1 MSLAWLRK
9 PSVEQWEAVARYLFP
24 GGHKEGCHYRAGS
37 IRGEPG
43 RSFDI
48 NFRIGIFCDWAAGE
62 KPQSGL
68 IDLWMSARSVDFKTA
83 LRELT
88 AFFGE
93 QPDLAQNRLPEPF
106 PVKEKE
112 NRVFLPSEL
121 SPPTKQDLPVLAW
134 TRSIVIEAWR
144 IAAARG
150 LVYCFDD
157 PLNGRCW
164 LYTDRRRRC
173 ALRRRLDGKPFRLSD
188 GSQHKSV
195 CCRGS
200 EMGTPI
206 GYQEAESFP
215 CLGIV
220 EGAPDAIALLAHA
233 WAGGLE
239 KRIAPVCMPSNVTNF
254 SDSSVAFLQNKRARI
269 FIDDDDA
276 GRKAADRWATRLVSA
291 GVVVDGFSFA
301 GLVQANG
308 RPVKDLNDLLKID
321 YDSWEQFRNQVEAVM
336 NFAL

>member
-1 MSLAWLRK
+1 
-9 PSVEQWEAVARYLFP
+9 
-24 GGHKEGCHYRAGS
+24 
-37 IRGEPG
+37 
-43 RSFDI
+43 
-48 NFRIGIFCDWAAGE
+48 
-62 KPQSGL
+62 
-68 IDLWMSARSVDFKTA
+68 
-83 LRELT
+83 
-88 AFFGE
+88 
-93 QPDLAQNRLPEPF
+93 
-106 PVKEKE
+106 
-112 NRVFLPSEL
+112 
-121 SPPTKQDLPVLAW
+121 
-134 TRSIVIEAWR
+134 
-144 IAAARG
+144 
-150 LVYCFDD
+150 
-157 PLNGRCW
+157 
-164 LYTDRRRRC
+164 
-173 ALRRRLDGKPFRLSD
+173 
-188 GSQHKSV
+188 
-195 CCRGS
+195 
-200 EMGTPI
+200 MGTPI